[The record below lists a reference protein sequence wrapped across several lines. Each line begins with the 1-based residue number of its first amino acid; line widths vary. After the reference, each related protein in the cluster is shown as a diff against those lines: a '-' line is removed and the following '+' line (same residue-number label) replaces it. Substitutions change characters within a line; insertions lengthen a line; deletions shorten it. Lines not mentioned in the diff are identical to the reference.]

1 MCVQARREPY
11 TCDTDV
17 TATSA
22 QQQPASTGPANV
34 ILAQFPHLAAKLADR
49 STSTASTTPASA
61 ARGYLTQYV
70 SSVGT
75 PVQQSATEF
84 WQQRVGNS
92 PIPLIAL
99 DMISAPASQAFVE
112 RLFSVCGMLTVGRRN
127 RMSKSLQMRTWLKVN
142 YSELSYLFSSAESC

>member
-1 MCVQARREPY
+1 MN
-11 TCDTDV
+11 V
-17 TATSA
+17 TVCLSQQ

-49 STSTASTTPASA
+49 SPSTASTTQSSA
-61 ARGYLTQYV
+61 ARCYLTTQYLT
-70 SSVGT
+70 SLGT

-92 PIPLIAL
+92 PIPLIAM

-127 RMSKSLQMRTWLKVN
+127 RMSKSLQMTAWLKVN
-142 YSELSYLFSSAESC
+142 FSELSDIF